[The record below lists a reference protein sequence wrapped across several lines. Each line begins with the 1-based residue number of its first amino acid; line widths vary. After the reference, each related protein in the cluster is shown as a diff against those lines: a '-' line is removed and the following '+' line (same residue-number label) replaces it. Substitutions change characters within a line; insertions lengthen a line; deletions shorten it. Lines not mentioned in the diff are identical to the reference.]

1 MCISTVLQWEHWEH
15 GEQAG
20 ATLGL
25 QGPRG
30 ADRHLRGSSNN
41 SVVSSGE
48 PQVSGFHLILFN
60 MYLTG
65 RRVAV
70 AEVCGKRGGDRKVS
84 EHVHSL
90 KPRKGYWVSLLH
102 QGQKPWGWGLRGRG

>member
-1 MCISTVLQWEHWEH
+1 MCISAVLQLEHREH
-15 GEQAG
+15 GEHAG

-30 ADRHLRGSSNN
+30 ADRYLRESSNK

-48 PQVSGFHLILFN
+48 PQVSGFRLILFN

-65 RRVAV
+65 RVAV
-70 AEVCGKRGGDRKVS
+70 AGVCGKRGGDRKVS

-102 QGQKPWGWGLRGRG
+102 QGQKPWGWGLRVPG